1 MPPII
6 KENIVV
12 IDGDINSDYAL
23 DRGLIDF
30 LQIFSIINR
39 SRNNS
44 SRAIKFVIAKDLPYG
59 DLLSL
64 LMRSKVVIDLAFP
77 GAERLTSEAA
87 LLGSLIVGSDR

>member
-6 KENIVV
+6 KENIVI

-30 LQIFSIINR
+30 SQIFSIINS
-39 SRNNS
+39 SRNT
-44 SRAIKFVIAKDLPYG
+44 SRVIKFVIAQDLPYG
-59 DLLSL
+59 DLLNL